1 MCKFKDQDLFL
12 ATKSS
17 ILASTL
23 ESYLEVGLK
32 LSIKVIELKSFSQ
45 KSSGRDLFDSVWK
58 IMHGTEITSN
68 LLEAMVHGGAYLS
81 GGFINDRIVGAA
93 FAFPATNGGLH
104 LHSHMTA
111 VLPEFRDQGV
121 GYALKIDQWSW
132 AKNKNY
138 SHLSWTFDPLVRRNA
153 KLNIAKLG
161 VDISAYHP
169 NFYGDMPD
177 ALNAG
182 DESDRLMVFWS
193 TDKDAPRA
201 RALITNPEPGD
212 ILIEIPED
220 IVAIRSKNQS
230 ESMKW
235 RRQVREQFLAAFEK
249 NGKVVGFSANNEYV
263 VRI

>member
-1 MCKFKDQDLFL
+1 MLRR
-12 ATKSS
+12 
-17 ILASTL
+17 
-23 ESYLEVGLK
+23 
-32 LSIKVIELKSFSQ
+32 LSIKPLASLNDMQI
-45 KSSGRDLFDSVWK
+45 GRQIFDLTWSMDA
-58 IMHGTEITSN
+58 GTEITPN
-68 LLEAMVHGGAYLS
+68 LLQAMVHSGSYLS
-81 GGFINDRIVGAA
+81 GAFIEYKIVGAA

-111 VLPEFRDQGV
+111 VLPEFRDKGV
-121 GYALKIDQWSW
+121 GYALKIDQWNW
-132 AKNKNY
+132 AKIKHY

-169 NFYGDMPD
+169 NFYGEMPD

-182 DESDRLMVFWS
+182 DESDRLMVSWR
-193 TDKDAPRA
+193 TDVDAPKA
-201 RALITNPEPGD
+201 RELITKPETGD

-235 RRQVREQFLAAFEK
+235 RRQVREQLMAAFEK

>member
-1 MCKFKDQDLFL
+1 MNAKIQVQG
-12 ATKSS
+12 
-17 ILASTL
+17 L
-23 ESYLEVGLK
+23 ESFTDQT
-32 LSIKVIELKSFSQ
+32 I
-45 KSSGRDLFDSVWK
+45 GRQIFDQTWA
-58 IMHGTEITSN
+58 MDAGTEITPN
-68 LLEAMVHGGAYLS
+68 LLQAMMHSGSYLS
-81 GGFINDRIVGAA
+81 GAFIDNKIVGAA

-111 VLPEFRDQGV
+111 VLPDFRDKGV

-132 AKNKNY
+132 AKKKNY

-161 VDISAYHP
+161 VDISAYFP

-182 DESDRLMVFWS
+182 DESDRLMVSWR
-193 TDKDAPRA
+193 TDIDVPKA
-201 RALITNPEPGD
+201 RELITKPETGD
-212 ILIEIPED
+212 ILIKIPED

>member
-1 MCKFKDQDLFL
+1 MALRIAKLDN
-12 ATKSS
+12 
-17 ILASTL
+17 I
-23 ESYLEVGLK
+23 ESQFHARM
-32 LSIKVIELKSFSQ
+32 I
-45 KSSGRDLFDSVWK
+45 FDKTWSLDF
-58 IMHGTEITSN
+58 GTEITPN
-68 LLEAMVHGGAYLS
+68 LLQAMVHGGSYLA
-81 GGFINDRIVGAA
+81 GAFIDNKIVGAA

-111 VLPEFRDQGV
+111 VLPEFRDKGV
-121 GYALKIDQWSW
+121 GYALKLDQWNW
-132 AKNKNY
+132 AKKKNY

-161 VDISAYHP
+161 VDISAYHL

-182 DESDRLMVFWS
+182 DESDRLMVSWS
-193 TDKDAPRA
+193 TDINTPKA
-201 RALITNPEPGD
+201 RELITKPETGD

-235 RRQVREQFLAAFEK
+235 RRQVREKFLAAFEK
-249 NGKVVGFSANNEYV
+249 NGKVIGFSANNEYV

>member
-1 MCKFKDQDLFL
+1 MHSEIQIHSMLAIKHQSMCRAVFDQTW
-12 ATKSS
+12 ARGT
-17 ILASTL
+17 
-23 ESYLEVGLK
+23 
-32 LSIKVIELKSFSQ
+32 
-45 KSSGRDLFDSVWK
+45 
-58 IMHGTEITSN
+58 GTEITPN
-68 LLEAMVHGGAYLS
+68 LLQAMIHSGAYLS
-81 GGFINDRIVGAA
+81 GAFIDNKMVGAA
-93 FAFPATNGGLH
+93 FAFPATNGGFH

-111 VLPEFRDQGV
+111 VVPEFRDQGV
-121 GYALKIDQWSW
+121 GYALKIDQWNW
-132 AKNKNY
+132 AKKKNY
-138 SHLSWTFDPLVRRNA
+138 PHLSWTFDPLVRRNA

-182 DESDRLMVFWS
+182 DESDRLMVSWR
-193 TDKDAPRA
+193 TDIEAPKGRE
-201 RALITNPEPGD
+201 LITKPETAD

>member
-1 MCKFKDQDLFL
+1 MD
-12 ATKSS
+12 A
-17 ILASTL
+17 
-23 ESYLEVGLK
+23 
-32 LSIKVIELKSFSQ
+32 
-45 KSSGRDLFDSVWK
+45 
-58 IMHGTEITSN
+58 GTEITPN
-68 LLEAMVHGGAYLS
+68 LLQAMVHSGSYLS
-81 GGFINDRIVGAA
+81 GAFIDNKIVGAA

-111 VLPEFRDQGV
+111 VLPEFRDKGV
-121 GYALKIDQWSW
+121 GYALKIDQWKW
-132 AKNKNY
+132 AKKKNY

-161 VDISAYHP
+161 VDISAYFP

-182 DESDRLMVFWS
+182 DESDRLMVSWR
-193 TDKDAPRA
+193 TDAGSPKA
-201 RALITNPEPGD
+201 RELITSLEPGD

-235 RRQVREQFLAAFEK
+235 RRQVREQFMAAFEK
-249 NGKVVGFSANNEYV
+249 NGKVIGFSANNEYV